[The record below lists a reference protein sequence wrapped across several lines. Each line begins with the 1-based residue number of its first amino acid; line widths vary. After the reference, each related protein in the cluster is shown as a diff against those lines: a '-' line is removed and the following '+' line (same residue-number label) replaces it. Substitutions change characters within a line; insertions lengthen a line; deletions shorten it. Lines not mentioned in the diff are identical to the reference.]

1 MIPLH
6 EQAIR
11 LSPRDPFIS
20 NQYIFIGQV
29 HLLQSRG
36 QEAIV
41 WFERE
46 RAANP
51 GSKLAHAW
59 LAAAY
64 GLEDDLARAAAEFSE
79 ARKLSGGMNYSSIIR
94 IRRGN
99 WGADDSRRYANPF
112 WRNFGFCVDIAGAS
126 DVARGF
132 HPVRNPVA
140 PNRD

>member
-1 MIPLH
+1 MRISQPMPDRRRSLLRGADRTETVWRSSVNFGCTPASRKPQQFSPSRH
-6 EQAIR
+6 PAWIFTATALGALWRGRR
-11 LSPRDPFIS
+11 L
-20 NQYIFIGQV
+20 
-29 HLLQSRG
+29 HLLLSCS

-94 IRRGN
+94 IR
-99 WGADDSRRYANPF
+99 
-112 WRNFGFCVDIAGAS
+112 
-126 DVARGF
+126 
-132 HPVRNPVA
+132 
-140 PNRD
+140 